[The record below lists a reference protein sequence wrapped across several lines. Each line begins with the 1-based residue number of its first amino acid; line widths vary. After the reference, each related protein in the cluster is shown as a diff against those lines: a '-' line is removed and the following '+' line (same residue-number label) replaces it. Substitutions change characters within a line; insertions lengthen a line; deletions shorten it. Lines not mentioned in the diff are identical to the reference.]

1 MIEVTISTLNT
12 IQVVT
17 LTGDLDA
24 STTPVVVE
32 KVQPLTSVESLIVI
46 DMSKVAYMS
55 SAGLRMLLTVYRT
68 ISAKGGKVVLIG
80 LSTELEDT
88 MSMTGFLDFFE
99 HYINLQE
106 GMSAI
111 ATGN

>member
-1 MIEVTISTLNT
+1 MIEVNISTQNK

-17 LTGDLDA
+17 LSGDLDA

-32 KVQPLTSVESLIVI
+32 KVQPLTIVESLIVI
-46 DMSKVAYMS
+46 DMTKVYYMS

-99 HYINLQE
+99 HYASLQE

-111 ATGN
+111 AAGN